1 MESIGILLIA
11 IVLLGEV
18 IMGAGTAVFWTL
30 DGGFTTSTTSECLRT
45 MTPVTTYK
53 GKDEYTT
60 IKSSDY
66 DFNHHYSVL
75 TRFYLQPSSMS
86 CLCHR
91 EGSKITCSACQTLS
105 SARSY
110 RVTGSNRTGGPTAT
124 GLISGYC
131 PVDPGV
137 SSGF

>member
-30 DGGFTTSTTSECLRT
+30 DGGFTNSTNSECQRS
-45 MTPVTTYK
+45 MTRVTTYK
-53 GKDEYTT
+53 GKNDYTT

-66 DFNHHYSVL
+66 DFNHRYSVL
-75 TRFYLQPSSMS
+75 TRFYQQPSNMS

-91 EGSKITCSACQTLS
+91 EGSKITCSTCQTLS
-105 SARSY
+105 PARSY
-110 RVTGSNRTGGPTAT
+110 RVTRSNRTGGPTAT
-124 GLISGYC
+124 GLISGC
-131 PVDPGV
+131 
-137 SSGF
+137 